1 VSGSYHAAQLPYTP
15 RNAPVRHY
23 EHALNEFLAQLDTID
38 SEGDASVRRQ
48 RKFVVGL
55 VEKALEDLDRIVEG
69 RWKLQD
75 TRAQRPVSESLAS
88 NLISTVTAPSEQR
101 PSETQLSQTASIPE
115 DGPRPAT
122 SVQEPLILSEEITEQ
137 EGASQAPIPSEE
149 INRASNEESLRV
161 SPSIL
166 TDASESETPSDS
178 QTVDVPAV
186 PVQETELPALVEPLA
201 RVPAGEE
208 SVTEVPA
215 VDAISSPKSL
225 SIVTLLPDEEPVLVD
240 MEGKED
246 SDSASSWSEIE
257 D

>member
-1 VSGSYHAAQLPYTP
+1 M
-15 RNAPVRHY
+15 
-23 EHALNEFLAQLDTID
+23 
-38 SEGDASVRRQ
+38 
-48 RKFVVGL
+48 

-88 NLISTVTAPSEQR
+88 NLMSTAVNDDSAVTAPSEQR

-137 EGASQAPIPSEE
+137 EGASQAPISSEE

-225 SIVTLLPDEEPVLVD
+225 SVVTLLPDEEPVLVD